1 MDMSNAFQQMINLTY
16 EQNNLTKE
24 ASALISYINSPI
36 FNLDYFSSEV
46 TINVPNRIQLYSSSD
61 Y

>member
-1 MDMSNAFQQMINLTY
+1 MINLTY

-24 ASALISYINSPI
+24 TSALISYINSPI
-36 FNLDYFSSEV
+36 FNLNYFSSEV
-46 TINVPNRIQLYSSSD
+46 TINVPNRIELYSSSD